1 MPIYQLIPEYQP
13 PKIND
18 GPVDIALHKAVK
30 AMENNV
36 DIQCNK
42 LFSFGRC
49 NGPIWYI

>member
-1 MPIYQLIPEYQP
+1 MKAYPSFLHYKRQ
-13 PKIND
+13 K
-18 GPVDIALHKAVK
+18 VLHKAAK

-42 LFSFGRC
+42 LFTLGRL